1 MTETS
6 PVVGVETKEHFRV
19 GSIGKAFPGVEVRL
33 SDVDEEG
40 MGELVVKGDN
50 VMIGYYNN
58 EEATKEVLQ
67 DGWFY
72 TGDLA
77 KIDEDGYIFICGR
90 KKSVIV
96 LKNGKNI
103 FPEEMEALVN
113 KIDGVV
119 ESFVFGKQ
127 QSDDTEDIKIQ
138 VKIVFD
144 RKIMEDVYK
153 VSSDEEINEVLTNK
167 VREINKLMPQYKS
180 IRGIILTEE
189 PLIKT
194 TTNKIKRQ
202 ENLKNV

>member
-1 MTETS
+1 MVDT
-6 PVVGVETKEHFRV
+6 F
-19 GSIGKAFPGVEVRL
+19 GKLFH
-33 SDVDEEG
+33 
-40 MGELVVKGDN
+40 
-50 VMIGYYNN
+50 I
-58 EEATKEVLQ
+58 
-67 DGWFY
+67 
-72 TGDLA
+72 
-77 KIDEDGYIFICGR
+77 
-90 KKSVIV
+90 
-96 LKNGKNI
+96 
-103 FPEEMEALVN
+103 
-113 KIDGVV
+113 
-119 ESFVFGKQ
+119 SFVFGKQ